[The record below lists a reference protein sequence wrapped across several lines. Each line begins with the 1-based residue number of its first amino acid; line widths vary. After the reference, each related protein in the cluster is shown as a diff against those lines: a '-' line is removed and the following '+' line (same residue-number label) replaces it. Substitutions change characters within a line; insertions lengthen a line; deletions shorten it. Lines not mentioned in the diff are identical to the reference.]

1 MAIFKEFSNTG
12 KDRSA
17 EDRRR
22 HRELVEDSIKKN
34 IGNII
39 AEESIIGQRKDK
51 KIKIPIK
58 SIKEFQFIYGKN
70 TSGTG
75 SGTGEE
81 KRGDKVGE
89 DQGQGSGKGA
99 GQAGNQEGEDYYET
113 EVTIDELIKYLFDDL
128 NLPDIDRKRIAE
140 LESIR
145 CVKRSGFQRKG
156 IPPRLAKKRSIIEKI
171 KRKQGYAR
179 TSKELEE
186 NSDSGNEP
194 YMDIDDSEI
203 DNEVEYDL
211 DNDTS
216 QDFTSTSTEASG
228 KRFPFIEDDL
238 RYWRVKEDHKKD
250 FNAVVICIMDVS
262 GSMDQSKKYL
272 ARSFYFLL
280 YQFIRL
286 KYANV
291 EVVFVAHTT
300 TAKEVSE
307 NEFFHKG
314 ESGGTYISSGYEK
327 ALEII
332 EQRFNPASWNIYAFH
347 CSDGDNWSEDNS
359 KAIECANKLCE
370 VCNLFGYGE
379 IVPGYYSSTSTI
391 KSEYQKAIKH
401 KNFSIVTMTKKEDV
415 LPGLKKLLDK
425 DGPN

>member
-1 MAIFKEFSNTG
+1 MAIFKEFNSTG

-22 HRELVEDSIKKN
+22 HKELVEESIKKN

-39 AEESIIGQRKDK
+39 AEESIIGQNRDK

-58 SIKEFQFIYGKN
+58 SIKEYQFIYGKN
-70 TSGTG
+70 APGTG
-75 SGTGEE
+75 SGDGSE

-89 DQGQGSGKGA
+89 DKMGDKGQGSGK
-99 GQAGNQEGEDYYET
+99 AGNQEGEDIYET

-128 NLPDIDRKRIAE
+128 NLPDIDKKKLAE

-145 CVKRSGFQRKG
+145 SFKRMGYQRKG
-156 IPPRLAKKRSIIEKI
+156 IPPRLAKKRSVIEKI
-171 KRKQGYAR
+171 KRQQGYAR
-179 TSKELEE
+179 NMRDISQQDEESDVYIERNMDKEITEYEE
-186 NSDSGNEP
+186 NS
-194 YMDIDDSEI
+194 MDAP
-203 DNEVEYDL
+203 V
-211 DNDTS
+211 
-216 QDFTSTSTEASG
+216 
-228 KRFPFIEDDL
+228 KRRFPFMEDDL
-238 RYWRVKEDHKKD
+238 RYKRVREDHKKD

-262 GSMDQSKKYL
+262 GSMDQTKKYM

-291 EVVFVAHTT
+291 EVAFVAHTT

-314 ESGGTYISSGYEK
+314 ESGGTYISSGYDK

-332 EQRFNPASWNIYAFH
+332 EQRFNPANWNIYAFH
-347 CSDGDNWSEDNS
+347 CSDGDNWSEDNN
-359 KAIECANKLCE
+359 KAVELANKLCE

-379 IVPGYYSSTSTI
+379 IVPGYYSSGSTI
-391 KSEYQKAIKH
+391 KTEYQKGVH
-401 KNFSIVTMTKKEDV
+401 SKNFAIVTMSRKEDIYS
-415 LPGLKKLLDK
+415 GLKKLLDK
-425 DGPN
+425 EAER